1 MPQLAGANTCRA
13 ISISE
18 IIIHFVPISRGT
30 CCFDDWIGIRWLTQW
45 LGGRSVSFTWGEC
58 SENSLEGMDV
68 VPSQWKCNCQL
79 WLISLY
85 IYLSLSICL
94 PIYSNLSF
102 RSSWFLT
109 ILASVL
115 GEWHVSSSQSFPQW
129 RQHLTVHKLISPTA
143 GSTRL
148 NTPGA
153 TCSTMNRTHRFVIL
167 FQHVCNHNELEEIHN
182 PLHINKE

>member
-129 RQHLTVHKLISPTA
+129 RQPQSFTLDMEITVFSKTLEYACNCTQCNNLQQYHVNINLFRIFKEFWS
-143 GSTRL
+143 
-148 NTPGA
+148 
-153 TCSTMNRTHRFVIL
+153 NRYRF
-167 FQHVCNHNELEEIHN
+167 
-182 PLHINKE
+182 